1 MKTCRTTQVYGSTS
15 KTLLFLNPGYERD
28 ISYLI
33 PMLEGYDII
42 CFAPTDFWGMNPSC
56 TTHIMKMLSRKN
68 LVLYVNPFSSDLA
81 GERRGIW
88 RRVPRKI
95 KSMAKFLRRVGN
107 NFYVFSPWFLPI
119 QGTKTFDALNNL
131 LLRVQL
137 GIVRHIT
144 GIHRPLLW
152 IENLR
157 AADMLDYFDPV
168 LTVFHISDLFAE
180 CPYTVNRQI
189 LRRREE
195 IIINRSDLIICV
207 SQRLQ
212 QAKSKSGKKVAYLPH
227 GVDFEFFREA
237 DENDA
242 ELENLKQ
249 VPRPR
254 AGYFGTMTANNDI
267 ELLSF
272 CAQKLPHISFV
283 LAGEITGGDYSQLTK
298 LDNVHF
304 LGKVPYEKIPNL
316 CASFDVCMLQWKMN
330 DWIRHCNPLKLFEYM
345 ASGRPIVSVPI
356 EEVKQ
361 YCELLSIAES
371 KEAFCEAILWEMEHD
386 TPERAKHRIEIAR
399 KHSWNNHIEQLSLLI
414 IETRQALSQQ
424 KAEPVATLQ

>member
-1 MKTCRTTQVYGSTS
+1 
-15 KTLLFLNPGYERD
+15 
-28 ISYLI
+28 
-33 PMLEGYDII
+33 MLEGYEII

-56 TTHIMKMLSRKN
+56 TTHIMQRLAERN
-68 LVLYVNPFSSDLA
+68 RVLYINPFSSDLA
-81 GERRGIW
+81 GGIKKGISKGFVRRII
-88 RRVPRKI
+88 RKT
-95 KSMAKFLRRVGN
+95 KSFLTFLRKPHKN
-107 NFYVFSPWFLPI
+107 LYVFSPWFLPI

-137 GIVRHIT
+137 GIVRQIT

-157 AADMLDYFDPV
+157 TADMLDCFDPV

-180 CPYTVNRQI
+180 CPYTRRRQI

-195 IIINRSDLIICV
+195 IIMDRSDLIICV

-212 QAKSKSGKKVAYLPH
+212 QAKSKSMKKVVYLPH
-227 GVDFEFFREA
+227 GVDFERFREA
-237 DENDA
+237 AENGA
-242 ELENLKQ
+242 EPENLKQ
-249 VPRPR
+249 IPRPR

-267 ELLSF
+267 ELLLF
-272 CAQKLPHISFV
+272 CARKLPHISFV
-283 LAGEITGGDYSQLTK
+283 LAGQITSGDYSQLAK
-298 LDNVHF
+298 LDNVHL
-304 LGKVPYEKIPNL
+304 LGKVPYEQIPSL
-316 CASFDVCMLQWKMN
+316 CASFDVCMLQWRMN

-361 YCELLSIAES
+361 YCELLSIADG
-371 KEAFCEAILWEMEHD
+371 KEAFCEALLWELEHD
-386 TPERAKHRIEIAR
+386 TPERAKRRIEIAG
-399 KHSWNNHIEQLSLLI
+399 KHSWNNHIEQLSQLI

-424 KAEPVATLQ
+424 KVVPAAARQ